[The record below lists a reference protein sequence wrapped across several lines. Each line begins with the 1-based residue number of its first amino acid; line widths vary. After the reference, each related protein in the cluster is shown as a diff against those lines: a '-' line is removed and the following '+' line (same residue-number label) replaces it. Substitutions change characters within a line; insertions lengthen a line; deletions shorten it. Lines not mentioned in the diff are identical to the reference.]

1 MSCSADLTGGHHSP
15 PIRATIHKSTT
26 PEPMN
31 ITLTGYQETAIMQA
45 IMDSLMLWDD
55 RIEEALA
62 GKRPAMSVEGARL
75 MIEDL
80 REVQLQIKA
89 KR

>member
-1 MSCSADLTGGHHSP
+1 
-15 PIRATIHKSTT
+15 
-26 PEPMN
+26 MN
-31 ITLTGYQETAIMQA
+31 ITLTGYQETALQQA

-80 REVQLQIKA
+80 REIQLQIKA

>member
-1 MSCSADLTGGHHSP
+1 
-15 PIRATIHKSTT
+15 
-26 PEPMN
+26 MN
-31 ITLTGYQETAIMQA
+31 ITLTGYQETALQQA

-80 REVQLQIKA
+80 RDVQLQIKA

>member
-1 MSCSADLTGGHHSP
+1 
-15 PIRATIHKSTT
+15 
-26 PEPMN
+26 MN

-80 REVQLQIKA
+80 REIQLQIKA